1 MKPILIT
8 SYVNPDLDGV
18 AGIIGYAEFLAK
30 TGKNVTT
37 GILGQP
43 LDEAKYVLGR
53 FNIPYPPAIQNT
65 DAYDEVI
72 LLDASCLNDLE
83 GKIAPDKVIE
93 IIDHRKV
100 NDADKFPN
108 AKTQIE
114 QIGASATLVAEK
126 FKQNDVVISRES
138 AILILSAI
146 ISNTFNFKAA
156 LTSDRDREMT
166 TWLNQIAQLP
176 ETFWRE
182 LFLAKS
188 EMPGPKLT
196 ERIESDFM
204 WFNAGRKKVG
214 IAQIE
219 IIGAKQLVEE
229 RYLEIIQTIEN
240 LRNKLNLDFVFQN
253 TVELEEAKNYFVA
266 ADEATKQ
273 LLEKVLD
280 VKFSDP
286 IAERPNLIMRK
297 QIVPLLKEEL
307 EKYG

>member
-18 AGIIGYAEFLAK
+18 AGIIGYAEFLVK

-37 GILGQP
+37 GILGEP
-43 LDEAKYVLGR
+43 LDEAKYVLDR
-53 FNIPYPPAIQNT
+53 FNIPYPPTMQNT
-65 DAYDEVI
+65 NAYDEVI

-100 NDADKFPN
+100 NDSDKFPN

-114 QIGASATLVAEK
+114 QVGASATLIAEK
-126 FKQNDVVISRES
+126 FKQNDIVISRES
-138 AILILSAI
+138 AILIFSAI
-146 ISNTFNFKAA
+146 ISNTFNFKAG
-156 LTSDRDREMT
+156 LTSDRDREMAA
-166 TWLNQIAQLP
+166 WLNQIAQLP

-188 EMPGPKLT
+188 EMPGPKLA

-204 WFNAGRKKVG
+204 WFSAGQKKVG

-219 IIGAKQLVEE
+219 IIGAKKLVAE
-229 RYLEIIQTIEN
+229 RMPEIIQALEK
-240 LRNKLNLDFVFQN
+240 LRSELNLDFVFQN
-253 TVELEEAKNYFVA
+253 TVELEKAKNYLVA
-266 ADEATKQ
+266 PDEATKQ
-273 LLEKVLD
+273 LLEKVLG
-280 VKFSDP
+280 VKFSGS